1 VFDPVLAI
9 AASPRDWPRRLY
21 RHVAEHGGAQVRG
34 TVLDREEALT
44 ESSDVLVVD
53 DITSFLD
60 EDLVRALHGQGRHVL
75 GVHESAWGRGRL
87 VRLGVDATIER
98 DAPVEE
104 FLVAATTLSARS
116 MRGLFEVNAWPRD
129 AVRTAGLARVARLAR
144 RAVAQFSG
152 RALRRSS
159 VTRHRGRENGENRL
173 RAQRGASCAAM
184 VCPERP

>member
-21 RHVAEHGGAQVRG
+21 RHVAEHGGAQVRA
-34 TVLDREEALT
+34 TVLDGEEALT

-60 EDLVRALHGQGRHVL
+60 EDLVRALHGQGRRVL
-75 GVHESAWGRGRL
+75 GVHESAWGRDRL

-104 FLVAATTLSARS
+104 FLVAAAALSTRS
-116 MRGLFEVNAWPRD
+116 PYDLLEVRVWSHD
-129 AVRTAGLARVARLAR
+129 ASWTARLAR
-144 RAVAQFSG
+144 LARQMVAPLRSAPSG
-152 RALRRSS
+152 ARFGDLWGEKT
-159 VTRHRGRENGENRL
+159 VTTG
-173 RAQRGASCAAM
+173 
-184 VCPERP
+184 